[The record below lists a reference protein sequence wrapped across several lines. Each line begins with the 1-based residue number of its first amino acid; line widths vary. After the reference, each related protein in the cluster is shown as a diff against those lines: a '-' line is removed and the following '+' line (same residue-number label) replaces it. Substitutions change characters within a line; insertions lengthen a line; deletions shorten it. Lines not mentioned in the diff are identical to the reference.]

1 MDIAGAVE
9 GDVFESERLAR
20 RYFELFGNGVDEE
33 MLEIVHPE
41 VELALRSHPGEVLR
55 GREAVADF
63 VRSISDRFYEAVAE
77 VYRPVDEHRIVVEG
91 RMRWTDDE
99 HVMRD
104 TPVAWALEFRDGL
117 LFRSFPAQSPLEAE
131 SILSALRS

>member
-1 MDIAGAVE
+1 
-9 GDVFESERLAR
+9 
-20 RYFELFGNGVDEE
+20 

-41 VELALRSHPGEVLR
+41 VELALRSHPGETLR
-55 GREAVADF
+55 GRDAVADF

-91 RMRWTDDE
+91 RMRWTDDD

-104 TPVAWALEFRDGL
+104 TPIVWALEFRDGML
-117 LFRSFPAQSPLEAE
+117 LRSFPAPSALEAE
-131 SILSALRS
+131 SILSALPPEEG

>member
-1 MDIAGAVE
+1 
-9 GDVFESERLAR
+9 
-20 RYFELFGNGVDEE
+20 
-33 MLEIVHPE
+33 MLDIVHPE
-41 VELALRSHPGEVLR
+41 IELALRSHPGEVLR

-104 TPVAWALEFRDGL
+104 TPIAWALEFRDGL
-117 LFRSFPAQSPLEAE
+117 LLRSFPAQSALEAE
-131 SILSALRS
+131 SILAALPPEEG